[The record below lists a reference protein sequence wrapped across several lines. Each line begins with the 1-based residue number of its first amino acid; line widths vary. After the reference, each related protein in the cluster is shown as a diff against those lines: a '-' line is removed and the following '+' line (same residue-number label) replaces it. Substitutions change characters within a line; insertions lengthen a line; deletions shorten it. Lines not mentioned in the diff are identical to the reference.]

1 MLRLWRLPSLSHAD
15 WSAQMTDPKAEFS
28 EAAEAYVRDI
38 KKFSAKE
45 LEELITVLFR
55 ADDIEIQAILNDPTA
70 PRIKKIM
77 AQVLDKAMET
87 GNMSQVDMVFNR
99 VVGKVKEKVELLGKP
114 SILVTTDGK
123 QFKFA
128 HGKNED
134 EE

>member
-1 MLRLWRLPSLSHAD
+1 MSKKEGSKKTQFKKGQTGNPNGRPTLP
-15 WSAQMTDPKAEFS
+15 KEI
-28 EAAEAYVRDI
+28 RDI